1 MPRQRLARLTEP
13 QAARDALCAPLRP
26 VAPRHLPPAAALGLV
41 LAEALH
47 APAPVPPGFLAL
59 ADGWAVA
66 AADTQG
72 AGPYAPLPCAA
83 SPIAAGTPL
92 PPGCDAVLPPEAHD
106 GMAATEEA
114 TPGQNAR
121 GPGEEMAAGTLIAPA
136 GALLAPR
143 HLPALAAAGISEVAV
158 RTPRLAWVE
167 AGAEPALFDLLAPL
181 ITAEG
186 AELSARDTLREA
198 ADADLILV
206 AGGTGEGEDDA
217 SALTL
222 AELGRCTGH
231 GLGMAPGMSA
241 GWGEM
246 AGVPVVL
253 LPGRVEDGYAAW
265 LALARPALRALAG
278 TAAPPPR
285 HAALTAKVAS
295 RVGVAEWV
303 ALKGGAPLAT
313 GALPLSALAALDGLW
328 LVPAGSEGQE
338 AGAVI
343 PLTEP

>member
-26 VAPRHLPPAAALGLV
+26 VAPRRVPPAAALGLV
-41 LAEALH
+41 LAEDLRT
-47 APAPVPPGFLAL
+47 PAFVPAGHLAL
-59 ADGWAVA
+59 ADGWAVVA
-66 AADTQG
+66 AETQG
-72 AGPYAPLPCAA
+72 AGPYAPLSCAA
-83 SPIAAGTPL
+83 TPVAAGELL
-92 PPGCDAVLPPEAHD
+92 PRGCDAVLPPEAHD

-114 TPGQNAR
+114 IPGQNAR
-121 GPGEEMAAGTLIAPA
+121 GPGEDLTAGSLIAAAGTP
-136 GALLAPR
+136 LAPR
-143 HLPALAAAGISEVAV
+143 HLPALAAADATEVAV
-158 RTPRLAWVE
+158 RVPRLAWIE

-186 AELSARDTLREA
+186 ADLSPRDELAEA
-198 ADADLILV
+198 ADAELILV
-206 AGGTGEGEDDA
+206 AGGTGEGKNNA

-222 AELGRCTGH
+222 AEVGRCAGH
-231 GLGMAPGMSA
+231 GLAMAPGMSA
-241 GWGEM
+241 GWGEV

-265 LALARPALRALAG
+265 LALGRPALRALAG
-278 TAAPPPR
+278 TADPPPR
-285 HAALTAKVAS
+285 TATLTAKVAS

-303 ALKGGAPLAT
+303 ALRGGAPLAT

-328 LVPAGSEGQE
+328 LVPAASEGQE

-343 PLTEP
+343 ALTEP